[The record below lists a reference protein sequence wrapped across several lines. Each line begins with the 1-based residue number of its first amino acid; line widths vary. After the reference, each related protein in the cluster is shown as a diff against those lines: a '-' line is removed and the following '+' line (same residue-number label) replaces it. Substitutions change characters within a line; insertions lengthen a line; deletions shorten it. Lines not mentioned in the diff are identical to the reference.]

1 MLAFNA
7 NVANVE
13 LSDIPLFDGL
23 TDEQLHQVA
32 NCCRSRTF
40 PTNTTILTIE
50 RASDFV
56 YIILSGSLKIR
67 TLHVDGSEVTLAV
80 LGPGEVVGN
89 ILLDERYDAY
99 ATMVE
104 TVELTTLLWLSQ
116 EVFQSFLQTIPPLTY
131 NLVQILQRRLQTANN
146 YMQSVLR
153 LDVPGRLAHR
163 LLIFVREYGMELK
176 DGDVMIPMRLTQTD
190 LAELIGASRVRVNY
204 AFASFKR
211 RGYLSTNGDY
221 QIIIHNLEALAQLCA

>member
-1 MLAFNA
+1 VRGLN
-7 NVANVE
+7 ANVE
-13 LSDIPLFDGL
+13 LTEIPLFDNL
-23 TDEQLHQVA
+23 SPEQLNQVTS
-32 NCCRSRTF
+32 CCRSRTF
-40 PTNTTILTIE
+40 PADTTIMTIE

-56 YIILSGSLKIR
+56 YVILSGSLKIR
-67 TLHVDGSEVTLAV
+67 TLHEDGSEVTLAI
-80 LGPGEVVGN
+80 LGPGEVVGH

-116 EVFQSFLQTIPPLTY
+116 DAFQSFLQTMPPLTY
-131 NLVQILQRRLQTANN
+131 NLVQILQRRLQTANH

-163 LLIFVREYGMELK
+163 LLIFIREYGMELD
-176 DGDVMIPMRLTQTD
+176 DGAVMIPMRLTQTD

-211 RGYLSTNGDY
+211 RGYLSVTGEY
-221 QIIIHNLEALAQLCA
+221 QIIIHNIEALVRLCA